1 MMGGVPLLKIS
12 SQIKMKKLL
21 LLHGALGARSQ
32 FAKLEA
38 LLRSRF
44 EVHMIDFT
52 GHGLNDM
59 PEEPFSIEMFSG
71 DIKSWINENSPE
83 PVNIFGYSM
92 GGYAALNYAKDN
104 PGKAGKIFTLA
115 TKFEWT
121 PETAFREAKMLDA
134 GKIKEKAPKFAEEL
148 SARHGAKWEK
158 ILEKTAEM
166 MIVLGNRNV
175 LQQEDLT
182 GIESDVLIGIGDRDK
197 MVTIEESVWAY
208 RLLKNGKL
216 AVLPGTAHPL
226 EQAETA
232 RLAFEINEF
241 ME

>member
-1 MMGGVPLLKIS
+1 
-12 SQIKMKKLL
+12 MKKLL
-21 LLHGALGARSQ
+21 LLHGALGAKSQ

-38 LLRSRF
+38 LLRNRF
-44 EVHMIDFT
+44 EVYSIDLT
-52 GHGLNDM
+52 GHGLNDLI
-59 PEEPFSIEMFSG
+59 EEPFSIEMFSG
-71 DIKSWINENSPE
+71 DIKSWINENSNE

-121 PETAFREAKMLDA
+121 PVTAAREVKMLDA

-158 ILEKTAEM
+158 ILEKTGEM
-166 MIVLGNRNV
+166 IIALGNRNV
-175 LQQEDLT
+175 LRQEDLT
-182 GIESDVLIGIGDRDK
+182 GIECEVLIGIGDRDK
-197 MVTIEESVWAY
+197 MVTIEESVATY
-208 RLLKNGKL
+208 RLLKNGNL
-216 AVLPGTAHPL
+216 TVLPGTAHPL
-226 EQAETA
+226 EQAEAA
-232 RLAFEINEF
+232 RLAFEIKEF